1 MTATIYGQTIEAKSM
16 SDLKRK
22 ASMIANRY
30 YSTVDEMKVVGDDW
44 KLTMYRINKKTPWN
58 TITYG
63 GWGV

>member
-22 ASMIANRY
+22 ASMIANRFCNTIDY
-30 YSTVDEMKVVGDDW
+30 MYVKGDFGII
-44 KLTMYRINKKTPWN
+44 TMSRINKVPPWN

-63 GWGV
+63 GGGV